1 MPEIKKLTS
10 EELSQIQELQKQFN
24 QFVFELGSVESQ
36 LQNIYKAETELK
48 KEKNDILE
56 DLSKLNEREKVV
68 IDNLQSK
75 YGVGSINPQTGEI
88 SPL

>member
-1 MPEIKKLTS
+1 MSEIKKLTS

-56 DLSKLNEREKVV
+56 DLSKSNEREKVV